1 MSKTDRNQQLLGW
14 LNSEKTKD
22 LRELE
27 VTKDKIIKELQG
39 LKKDQ
44 LFPKPKK
51 FNLWQRL
58 KIMIWG
64 N

>member
-1 MSKTDRNQQLLGW
+1 LGW
-14 LNSEKTKD
+14 LNSEKKKD
-22 LRELE
+22 LKELE
-27 VTKDKIIKELQG
+27 VNKEKIVKELRG
-39 LKKDQ
+39 LNKDQ

-51 FNLWQRL
+51 FSVWQRI

>member
-1 MSKTDRNQQLLGW
+1 MSKKDRGQQILGW
-14 LNSEKTKD
+14 LNSEKKKD
-22 LRELE
+22 LKELE
-27 VTKDKIIKELQG
+27 VNKEKIIKELKG
-39 LKKDQ
+39 LNKDQ

-51 FNLWQRL
+51 FSVWQRI